1 MVNRTNKL
9 IRNTI
14 ILGFGQFLPKLVSL
28 ITLPILTAGL
38 TTSEY
43 GIYDLILSTQSLLI
57 PLMTLQIQ
65 QAIFRKLIRVC

>member
-43 GIYDLILSTQSLLI
+43 ERHLFCS
-57 PLMTLQIQ
+57 
-65 QAIFRKLIRVC
+65 K